1 MCGGSRHHGG
11 PLVLQKVSGDVVGV
25 SREFERCVAALVIMV
40 VPWCYRR
47 CPGCGGSEPGV

>member
-11 PLVLQKVSGDVVGV
+11 PLGLQKVSGDVVGV

-40 VPWCYRR
+40 VPWVYRR
-47 CPGCGGSEPGV
+47 CPGM